1 MDFDPVNR
9 LITNDAANKLLLFNE
24 KLRELDREVPGQVV
38 APLLYIASRNN
49 CHKIA
54 IEEDLEFST
63 ASISRNIQRLEGF
76 GLVEKY
82 QEEGSRRLLCKLT
95 AKGKVFT
102 DQLLS
107 IIYD

>member
-1 MDFDPVNR
+1 M
-9 LITNDAANKLLLFNE
+9 NE

-38 APLLYIASRNN
+38 ATLFYIASRNN

-63 ASISRNIQRLEGF
+63 ASVSRNIQRLEGF